1 MYRPFLK
8 CSPFRPLFP
17 SFSRLRVRSSSP
29 PLLPPPTPDRRQ
41 SMYVR
46 AKRRATTYF
55 LYCEPSQKVLQ
66 VKQNLEVL
74 CGQAAGDIRLVL
86 LHSNATL
93 DDNRSLAEQRVEND
107 AVVALTYRL
116 SASVTVPCR
125 PTGPPFLQHLPIS
138 LPPSLP
144 TPSVCLPMRLLPCL
158 PVCVHADD
166 EWEPVCIDKPDDG
179 AADMDHMG

>member
-1 MYRPFLK
+1 M
-8 CSPFRPLFP
+8 
-17 SFSRLRVRSSSP
+17 
-29 PLLPPPTPDRRQ
+29 

-86 LHSNATL
+86 LHSNAVL
-93 DDNRSLAEQRVEND
+93 DDNRTLAEQRVEND

-116 SASVTVPCR
+116 S
-125 PTGPPFLQHLPIS
+125 
-138 LPPSLP
+138 
-144 TPSVCLPMRLLPCL
+144 
-158 PVCVHADD
+158 DD

-179 AADMDHMG
+179 TADMDHMG